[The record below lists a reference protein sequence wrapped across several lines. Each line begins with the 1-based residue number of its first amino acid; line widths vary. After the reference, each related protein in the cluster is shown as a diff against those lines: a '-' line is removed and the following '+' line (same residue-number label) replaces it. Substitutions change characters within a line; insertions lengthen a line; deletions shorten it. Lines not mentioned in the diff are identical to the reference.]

1 MANDRE
7 KRKAKELLK
16 TIAEFLINE
25 GLLVTDND
33 EDIRVYYSAIDDL
46 IEECGDN
53 EEEQHIT
60 VSKIQT
66 KERFPNR
73 KVIAFTGE
81 DLNIYQR
88 KAIIKELKED
98 TNTILITTQQ
108 SLSCSLNIGFIDH
121 IFITQLQWNDSRM
134 G

>member
-1 MANDRE
+1 MANMSYCRFENTLIDLQECITALEDREISSDRE

-53 EEEQHIT
+53 EEE
-60 VSKIQT
+60 
-66 KERFPNR
+66 
-73 KVIAFTGE
+73 
-81 DLNIYQR
+81 
-88 KAIIKELKED
+88 
-98 TNTILITTQQ
+98 
-108 SLSCSLNIGFIDH
+108 
-121 IFITQLQWNDSRM
+121 
-134 G
+134 

>member
-16 TIAEFLINE
+16 TIVEFLINE

-53 EEEQHIT
+53 EEE
-60 VSKIQT
+60 
-66 KERFPNR
+66 
-73 KVIAFTGE
+73 
-81 DLNIYQR
+81 
-88 KAIIKELKED
+88 
-98 TNTILITTQQ
+98 
-108 SLSCSLNIGFIDH
+108 
-121 IFITQLQWNDSRM
+121 
-134 G
+134 

>member
-1 MANDRE
+1 LKGGIKMANMSYCRFENTLIDLQECITALEDREISSDRE

-53 EEEQHIT
+53 EEE
-60 VSKIQT
+60 
-66 KERFPNR
+66 
-73 KVIAFTGE
+73 
-81 DLNIYQR
+81 
-88 KAIIKELKED
+88 
-98 TNTILITTQQ
+98 
-108 SLSCSLNIGFIDH
+108 
-121 IFITQLQWNDSRM
+121 
-134 G
+134 